1 MMNIFVS
8 FFVMIN
14 KTKQNIKKFILSLI
28 HIIIKLTYVKY
39 IYIYTHTHTFIL
51 NTEIN
56 NIILII
62 VIEPE

>member
-28 HIIIKLTYVKY
+28 HIIIKLTYVKKNNLLVY
-39 IYIYTHTHTFIL
+39 IGC
-51 NTEIN
+51 
-56 NIILII
+56 
-62 VIEPE
+62 

>member
-28 HIIIKLTYVKY
+28 HIIIKLTY
-39 IYIYTHTHTFIL
+39 IYIYTRL
-51 NTEIN
+51 YWMLKL
-56 NIILII
+56 IILY
-62 VIEPE
+62 